1 MECLLTGVERLTNTI
16 SRCRIYEILYLD
28 GIQYQ
33 QTESPIKPAFGHLHT
48 ALISLY
54 VAVLRFLAKAY
65 RAFSKSG
72 FRRARDATFNPG
84 MFEGL
89 LEQSLV
95 LDAEVAAAV
104 GNCKEACN
112 RNAQRN
118 IEGLSRILKDL
129 EGPVQRIDSG
139 VKALLQSVDTKRRTE
154 ILQWISA
161 VPYEDNH
168 NTAAMGHTSGT
179 GEWLLQHDTYVKWRT
194 SDTHN
199 ILWLYGIRR
208 SLISLACVSEWV
220 ALMILHQLAPGKPNL
235 SPQWWA
241 PCSGAL
247 VKGLKEKRLPTFT
260 AMETRQTAR
269 VLIIS

>member
-33 QTESPIKPAFGHLHT
+33 QTESRIKPAFDHLIA

-54 VAVLRFLAKAY
+54 AAVLRFLAKAY

-89 LEQSLV
+89 LEQSQV

-112 RNAQRN
+112 RNAHRK
-118 IEGLSRILKDL
+118 IESLFRILEYL
-129 EGPVQRIDSG
+129 EQPVQRIDSG
-139 VKALLQSVDTKRRTE
+139 V
-154 ILQWISA
+154 
-161 VPYEDNH
+161 
-168 NTAAMGHTSGT
+168 
-179 GEWLLQHDTYVKWRT
+179 
-194 SDTHN
+194 
-199 ILWLYGIRR
+199 
-208 SLISLACVSEWV
+208 
-220 ALMILHQLAPGKPNL
+220 
-235 SPQWWA
+235 
-241 PCSGAL
+241 
-247 VKGLKEKRLPTFT
+247 
-260 AMETRQTAR
+260 
-269 VLIIS
+269 